1 MHNVLQSSFFLALRY
16 LRGDSATPLLYVS
29 IRGSPVSSGP
39 FNLGYRAFLVPCAW
53 RACASVVGTSFG
65 SVATGRSWIVL
76 PHVRIIDKAQGTRT
90 SDLGVKS

>member
-16 LRGDSATPLLYVS
+16 LRGNSATPLLYVS

-39 FNLGYRAFLVPCAW
+39 FNLGYRAFLAPCAW
-53 RACASVVGTSFG
+53 RACVSAVGTSFG

-90 SDLGVKS
+90 SDLGVKP